1 MSSRRS
7 LLATTQALLERTY
20 GIPEGL
26 VLAERFVIGD
36 RGLRDLYATRSA
48 HQAGSLEGQG
58 ARLLVREVPGGARA
72 CVYFPDAM
80 IRALERQ
87 PPWHGVG
94 EANVDPFATRVE
106 EVDHLLYVADRAA
119 AGRSVS
125 LFELE
130 LHANVSKWLVVGRFV
145 TGHRR
150 RLTDRERVWLRWHLF
165 LKHRF
170 VEEDAAIRE
179 RYRDATRHAL
189 RFVDGLQ
196 RARPSRRLG
205 LLRSFHD
212 ATASDKLRLIGR
224 LAA

>member
-1 MSSRRS
+1 VTGRGS
-7 LLATTQALLERTY
+7 LLAATQALLERTY
-20 GIPEGL
+20 RIPQGL
-26 VLAERFVIGD
+26 VRAERFVIGD
-36 RGLRDLYATRSA
+36 RGLRDLYRERSV
-48 HQAGSLEGQG
+48 HEAGSPVGQG
-58 ARLLVREVPGGARA
+58 ARMLVREVPDGARV

-80 IRALERQ
+80 IRALERR

-94 EANVDPFATRVE
+94 DDNVDPFATLVE
-106 EVDHLLYVADRAA
+106 EVDHLLTVADRAA
-119 AGRSVS
+119 SGRPVS

-145 TGHRR
+145 AGRRR

-170 VEEDAAIRE
+170 VDEDAAIRG

-189 RFVDGLQ
+189 RFVDGLLHT
-196 RARPSRRLG
+196 RPSRRLG
-205 LLRSFHD
+205 LLRAFHD
-212 ATASDKLRLIGR
+212 ATASDKVRLIGE